1 MEIIEIVKQSV
12 SVAIRSVG
20 ADGVERVVA
29 VLRPE
34 VFGDPLSGLWGL
46 PAASLR
52 EGETPDDAVAR
63 VLRDKLGLEALQGF
77 MGINSGQRISD
88 GITQSMTVYAVSW
101 DVGAALPITLPAP
114 HVDPTVTMYRD
125 WRWAAPEELRE
136 AASRGSLCTRL
147 YLEWLKV
154 RAQG

>member
-1 MEIIEIVKQSV
+1 MEIIEVIKHSV

-52 EGETPDDAVAR
+52 EGETPEDAVAR
-63 VLRDKLGLEALQGF
+63 VLREKLGLEPPQGF
-77 MGINSGQRISD
+77 MAHQQRSENLGRHYAVDDCLRGFPGFWRGVAHHAARASCGSD
-88 GITQSMTVYAVSW
+88 GDDVSGLAVGGAGGVAGGGGAGFFVYAVVFG
-101 DVGAALPITLPAP
+101 VG
-114 HVDPTVTMYRD
+114 
-125 WRWAAPEELRE
+125 
-136 AASRGSLCTRL
+136 
-147 YLEWLKV
+147 
-154 RAQG
+154 